1 MTRNGENEEGSYRAI
16 SITSFLIR
24 MSENVDE
31 ELTAG
36 DRFFKEKFNDWRFLR
51 KVESWRLPRM
61 TV

>member
-1 MTRNGENEEGSYRAI
+1 ML